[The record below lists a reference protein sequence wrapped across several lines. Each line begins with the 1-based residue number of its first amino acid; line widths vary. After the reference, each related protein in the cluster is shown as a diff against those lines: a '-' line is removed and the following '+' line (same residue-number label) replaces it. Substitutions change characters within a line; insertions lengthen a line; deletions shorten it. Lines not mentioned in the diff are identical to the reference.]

1 MIITYL
7 QGSEMKFFMYL
18 ILIFLYILLIYQIYK
33 LYKNYIKYKYDNDH
47 LQSKNDLQIVEVEVI
62 ENCQD
67 DEIQSKQEIEYNY
80 EYDFD
85 ILVKKSLYNPIKDSL
100 YYFSN
105 LYDLV
110 ICEHELIDEPFHSK
124 FYEILI
130 FLSDNE
136 FMIVD
141 PSSKV
146 INLNI
151 RDENNQM
158 KTSKSYNVF
167 SLKDIYEFVIKSLF
181 NKMLKLKKE
190 DTQNIIIAIF
200 VVLLEKSIHY
210 NSNESTANMMMRILN
225 SYKYK
230 DEIMKIVQLIKS
242 DSNEYSFI
250 KESIN
255 TSLLN
260 IETYPYNDFEIQ
272 KPLKIREEL
281 PQKYLKNF

>member
-1 MIITYL
+1 
-7 QGSEMKFFMYL
+7 MKFFMYV

-47 LQSKNDLQIVEVEVI
+47 LQSKNDLQMIEDEII

-167 SLKDIYEFVIKSLF
+167 SLKDIYEFVIKSLL

-200 VVLLEKSIHY
+200 VVNPLLI
-210 NSNESTANMMMRILN
+210 
-225 SYKYK
+225 
-230 DEIMKIVQLIKS
+230 
-242 DSNEYSFI
+242 
-250 KESIN
+250 
-255 TSLLN
+255 
-260 IETYPYNDFEIQ
+260 
-272 KPLKIREEL
+272 
-281 PQKYLKNF
+281 